1 MRTAVGS
8 LVVALLLAGAGV
20 VSWTLGRSER
30 DLAELHADV
39 ATLRFAAA
47 ADRAAT
53 FKPIPGQDLLPGI
66 GSVVGANSRDDRATA
81 DYWLARYDR
90 LAGERGADGVAVT
103 PDLQQRLLA
112 SNAAY
117 RTTQS
122 ESVDR
127 NTSLKRLEDVV
138 KAYADVLKTSP
149 DADAAYNYE
158 FVVRTRNTLA
168 RATSVAAKPAVPPA
182 TPALHGRGGAP
193 PQNVSMAGFKVIIP
207 QRSDERTESEEAGK
221 GGVKRRKG

>member
-1 MRTAVGS
+1 
-8 LVVALLLAGAGV
+8 VVC
-20 VSWTLGRSER
+20 WTLGRSER

-47 ADRAAT
+47 ADRAVT

-66 GSVVGANSRDDRATA
+66 GGVVGANSRDDRATA
-81 DYWLARYDR
+81 DYWRPVR
-90 LAGERGADGVAVT
+90 SPGRGARCRRRGRRAGPAAAAPRV
-103 PDLQQRLLA
+103 
-112 SNAAY
+112 NAAF
-117 RTTQS
+117 RTTQT

-127 NTSLKRLEDVV
+127 TTSLKRLEDVV

-168 RATSVAAKPAVPPA
+168 RAPSVAAKPAVPPA
-182 TPALHGRGGAP
+182 APALHGRAGAP

>member
-1 MRTAVGS
+1 VRTAVGS

-47 ADRAAT
+47 ADRAVT

-90 LAGERGADGVAVT
+90 LAGERGADGVAVA

-112 SNAAY
+112 SNAAF
-117 RTTQS
+117 RTAQT

-127 NTSLKRLEDVV
+127 TTSLKHLEDVV

-168 RATSVAAKPAVPPA
+168 RATNVAAKPGAPPA
-182 TPALHGRGGAP
+182 TPALHGRAGAP